1 MRGKIFFVLIF
12 FFSLTACVHKETFFI
27 SKDKAFELGVASFKG
42 DFSSK
47 FLNSLDQIL
56 NQELIK
62 RGWEGYKDFT
72 VVRQC
77 EEIILS
83 KGARLRGI
91 EKWCEIGKCVPV
103 RYLLVPEL
111 KRWRERKGSKWGVVE
126 PSMVEF
132 FFYLIDVKKKEVIRV
147 FHFNKE
153 QKALSE
159 NILEIKK
166 FFKRKGWITA
176 KELFTEG
183 VIKGLKE
190 LGL

>member
-1 MRGKIFFVLIF
+1 MKSKILLLSFLLF
-12 FFSLTACVHKETFFI
+12 LTACVHKEGLLI
-27 SKDKAFELGVASFKG
+27 SKEKSFELGIAPFKG
-42 DFSSK
+42 DFPSK
-47 FLNSLDQIL
+47 LLSSLDQIL
-56 NQELIK
+56 NQELLK
-62 RGWEGYKDFT
+62 RGWVGFKDFT

-77 EEIILS
+77 EEIVLS
-83 KGARLRGI
+83 KNPSLRGLDR
-91 EKWCEIGKCVPV
+91 WCEIGRCVPV

-111 KRWRERKGSKWGVVE
+111 KRWRERKGSKWGVIE
-126 PSMVEF
+126 PCMVEF
-132 FFYLIDVKKKEVIRV
+132 FFYLIDVKKKEVIKV

-153 QKALSE
+153 QKSLSE

-183 VIKGLKE
+183 VREGLKE